1 MRIPRLSL
9 MERLLV
15 VAILGLICLLPVQ
28 FWRAIVAYDMQMAA
42 EYHDGIAAELAVMD
56 DHPAAWMDEFRD
68 ELRRISA
75 REKEQAERIARGE
88 VGLMWAWDR
97 APAGNMAALNRDQF
111 WMRFN
116 QSAKRAGY
124 KRPNARGRVHRPT
137 SLAEAIFECR
147 KIVCA
152 VCLLILLLIHL
163 RRVRRTGNLRDTQP
177 GR

>member
-124 KRPNARGRVHRPT
+124 ERPHVRTRVRPSIT
-137 SLAEAIFECR
+137 PVEAIFECWH
-147 KIVCA
+147 IICA
-152 VCLLILLLIHL
+152 VCLLIWLLIHL
-163 RRVRRTGNLRDTQP
+163 RSIRQTGNLPDTQP